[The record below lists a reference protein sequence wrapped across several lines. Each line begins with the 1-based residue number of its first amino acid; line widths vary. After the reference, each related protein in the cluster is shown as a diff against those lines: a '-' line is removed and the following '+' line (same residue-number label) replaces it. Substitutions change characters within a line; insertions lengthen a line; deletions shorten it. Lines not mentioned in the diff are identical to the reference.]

1 MSALASPQSLSE
13 QHSFRTR
20 TATEQRALD
29 LLGQNIH
36 PAHVAAALGVTESLI
51 SQYLADPTFVGEVA
65 ELRFKNLAKHNQ
77 RDLAYDTMED
87 ALLAKLQ
94 DLLPFMMKPLEI
106 LRAIQVINGAKRRGS
121 AAPEAMVQKS
131 EVISLTLPIQII
143 NQFQTNS
150 ANQVIKAGDQEL
162 VTVQSGNMSSLLS
175 AHLSTKLP
183 LNVGSNHEP
192 VPQPAGT

>member
-1 MSALASPQSLSE
+1 MSALLE
-13 QHSFRTR
+13 QHSSRTR
-20 TATEQRALD
+20 TATESRALE

-51 SQYLADPTFVGEVA
+51 SQYLADPQFVSEVA
-65 ELRFKNLAKHNQ
+65 DRRFKNLAKHNQ
-77 RDLAYDTMED
+77 RDLAYDEMED
-87 ALLAKLQ
+87 NLLKQLKSFMPMVVDPMKIARLLQ
-94 DLLPFMMKPLEI
+94 VVN
-106 LRAIQVINGAKRRGS
+106 QAKRRGS
-121 AAPEAMVQKS
+121 SAPEAMVQKS

-183 LNVGSNHEP
+183 PPVGPNHEP
-192 VPQPAGT
+192 VSQPAGT

>member
-1 MSALASPQSLSE
+1 MTTTALQE
-13 QHSFRTR
+13 QHSARTR
-20 TATEQRALD
+20 TATESRALE

-51 SQYLADPTFVGEVA
+51 SQYLADPQFVSEVA
-65 ELRFKNLAKHNQ
+65 ELRFKTLAKHNT
-77 RDLAYDTMED
+77 RDLAYDSMED
-87 ALLAKLQ
+87 ELLAKLR

-121 AAPEAMVQKS
+121 TAPESLTQKS

-162 VTVQSGNMSSLLS
+162 VTVQSAQMSKLLS
-175 AHLSTKLP
+175 AHLAPK
-183 LNVGSNHEP
+183 VGTNHEP
-192 VPQPAGT
+192 TSQPAGA